1 MWSIRALRFA
11 PRSLRLW
18 LNQNPEGETIMG
30 IKYLDD
36 SGPDGTVLGK
46 TGSSPGVTIGESS
59 TAKIGFYGLTTPI
72 ARPSVTWPNT
82 ATATTT
88 LNELKANR
96 LMAALVALGLIAT
109 T

>member
-1 MWSIRALRFA
+1 MPI
-11 PRSLRLW
+11 
-18 LNQNPEGETIMG
+18 NQLSDG
-30 IKYLDD
+30 
-36 SGPDGTVLGK
+36 GPDGTKLGQSA
-46 TGSSPGVTIGESS
+46 TD
-59 TAKIGFYGLTTPI
+59 KIGFYALTTPI

-82 ATATTT
+82 ATATTA